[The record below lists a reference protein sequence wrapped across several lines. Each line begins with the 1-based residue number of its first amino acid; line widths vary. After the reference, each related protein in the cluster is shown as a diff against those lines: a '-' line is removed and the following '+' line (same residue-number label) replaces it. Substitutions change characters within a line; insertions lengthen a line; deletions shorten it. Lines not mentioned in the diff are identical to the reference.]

1 MAALNESV
9 SVQVCAE
16 DRVHPGEV
24 SSHPAA
30 SGHREFI
37 LSLSFTGFHKNKDEE
52 VRIMLTTCSIWETSQ
67 GETSEVLMSVH
78 TGSDHQHH
86 FITDVG
92 RYQTLQ
98 AEVAWV
104 THRCISVNSICYSV
118 GRCLYCLPGS

>member
-1 MAALNESV
+1 MAALIDSV

-16 DRVHPGEV
+16 DRVHPGKA

-52 VRIMLTTCSIWETSQ
+52 VRIMLTTKYCSICKTSQ
-67 GETSEVLMSVH
+67 SETSEVLMSVH

-86 FITDVG
+86 FITDSWSLSDITG
-92 RYQTLQ
+92 
-98 AEVAWV
+98 
-104 THRCISVNSICYSV
+104 
-118 GRCLYCLPGS
+118 